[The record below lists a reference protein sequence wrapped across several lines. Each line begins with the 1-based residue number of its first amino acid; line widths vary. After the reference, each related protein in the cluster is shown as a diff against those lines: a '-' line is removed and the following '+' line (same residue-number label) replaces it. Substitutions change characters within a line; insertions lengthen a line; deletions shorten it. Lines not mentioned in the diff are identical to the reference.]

1 MRGLFDLGFSMAR
14 TGEEWQSSLRLL
26 AADPQP

>member
-14 TGEEWQSSLRLL
+14 SGEEWQSSLTLL
-26 AADPQP
+26 SANPAP